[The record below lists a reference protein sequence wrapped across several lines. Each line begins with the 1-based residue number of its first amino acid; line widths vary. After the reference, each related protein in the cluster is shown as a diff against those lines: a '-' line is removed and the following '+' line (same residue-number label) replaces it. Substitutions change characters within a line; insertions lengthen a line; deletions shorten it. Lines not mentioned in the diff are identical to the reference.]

1 MMFHGCRVPQVAP
14 DHAASEYARDVEGGV
29 AMKSTLSKL
38 PGEDDYIVMTDEQG
52 EIHVTPDH
60 ASPIV
65 AHAYLGDVFHVRGVQ
80 NQWYEIQLLSW
91 AHWYIHRSH
100 ARKKRTYKL
109 TLPASV
115 DVRYT
120 IFNAIVEAE
129 ARAHQE
135 AAHAPLWV
143 TTPVGNGLGSE
154 DVAPMDDDLLED
166 RYLLEAIHAF
176 GIHLPE
182 VDEIAAEGFARGW
195 DVRHRSVA

>member
-1 MMFHGCRVPQVAP
+1 
-14 DHAASEYARDVEGGV
+14 
-29 AMKSTLSKL
+29 MKSMLSKL
-38 PGEDDYIVMTDEQG
+38 TEEDYYIVMTDEQG
-52 EIHVTPDH
+52 DIHVAPDH

-65 AHAYLGDVFHVRGVQ
+65 AHAYLGDVFNVSDLQ
-80 NQWYEIQLLSW
+80 NQWYEIQLLSL

-100 ARKKRTYKL
+100 ARKRRTYKL

-115 DVRYT
+115 DVRHT
-120 IFNAIVEAE
+120 IFNAIVEVE
-129 ARAHQE
+129 VRAHQE
-135 AAHAPLWV
+135 AAHAPLLV
-143 TTPVGNGLGSE
+143 TTPVGNGSGSE

-166 RYLLEAIHAF
+166 RYLLEVLHAF